1 MITDIPF
8 PLDPNA
14 LLTVLGMALLSGLVS
29 QWLKA
34 YLPDWRWTN
43 VMVLVVAEVLAVITQ
58 LVYTN
63 FHPTAVAIWSACLV
77 AFFGASVATFGYETI
92 INLLG
97 TMGVGRRSDT
107 ALLSAAKA
115 KVPDK
120 ECSCSGNCL

>member
-8 PLDPNA
+8 PLDPTA

-63 FHPTAVAIWSACLV
+63 FHPTAVAMWSACLV

-97 TMGVGRRSDT
+97 TMGVGRRSDD
-107 ALLSAAKA
+107 ALMAAAKT

-120 ECSCSGNCL
+120 GCPCSGNCL